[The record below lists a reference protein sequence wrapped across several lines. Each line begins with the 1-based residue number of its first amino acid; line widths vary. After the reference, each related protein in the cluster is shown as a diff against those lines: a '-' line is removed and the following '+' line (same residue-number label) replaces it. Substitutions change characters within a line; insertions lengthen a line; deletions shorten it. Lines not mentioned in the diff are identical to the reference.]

1 MSLIDNQRPE
11 HGIKLLA
18 IFSGLI
24 MKLYTCFQERK
35 EDNMKGFAI
44 FGGIVVAAVAIV
56 AIVKINGSHHTEI
69 PAMDEEI

>member
-1 MSLIDNQRPE
+1 
-11 HGIKLLA
+11 
-18 IFSGLI
+18 

-56 AIVKINGSHHTEI
+56 AIVKINGSRHTEI
-69 PAMDEEI
+69 PAMEEADI